1 MTVLTLK
8 ERNYNSGATFMT
20 NFEKV
25 KEFMTMMG
33 QEIKP
38 EPELPRSL
46 GTLELRLALIDEE
59 FGELREAIIN
69 DDIIEAADGLA
80 DILYVVYGAA
90 AAFGIDID
98 DVFDEVHDSNMSKLG
113 EDNKPIY
120 NDQGK
125 VMKGPHYFRPNIA
138 RVLQDQELLV

>member
-1 MTVLTLK
+1 
-8 ERNYNSGATFMT
+8 MT

-33 QEIKP
+33 QEIKH

>member
-1 MTVLTLK
+1 
-8 ERNYNSGATFMT
+8 MT

-69 DDIIEAADGLA
+69 DDLIEAADGLA
-80 DILYVVYGAA
+80 FMEPQQLSVLILIAY
-90 AAFGIDID
+90 
-98 DVFDEVHDSNMSKLG
+98 L
-113 EDNKPIY
+113 
-120 NDQGK
+120 
-125 VMKGPHYFRPNIA
+125 MKYTIA
-138 RVLQDQELLV
+138 T